1 MGNGEII
8 CLENEIDIKVMFF
21 FQDQKSGKTPLM
33 YAIEQRDLLLVE
45 TILECI
51 DPSKMR
57 NVVRTQAFDGSSCL
71 KIAEGLKD
79 NYNIQ
84 AWNKLW
90 NSLQSAASGSV
101 RIQPSVF

>member
-1 MGNGEII
+1 
-8 CLENEIDIKVMFF
+8 MFF
-21 FQDQKSGKTPLM
+21 ILQDQKSGKTPLM

-45 TILECI
+45 TILSCI
-51 DPSKMR
+51 EPSKMR

-79 NYNIQ
+79 SYNVQ

-90 NSLQSAASGSV
+90 NSLQSAASGTG
-101 RIQPSVF
+101 RFQPTIF